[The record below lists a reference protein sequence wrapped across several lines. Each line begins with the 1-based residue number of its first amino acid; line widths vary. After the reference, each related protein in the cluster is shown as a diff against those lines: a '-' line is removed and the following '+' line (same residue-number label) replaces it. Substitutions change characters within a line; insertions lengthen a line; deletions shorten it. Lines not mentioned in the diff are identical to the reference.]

1 MKRAECAPIVDVPA
15 VLRQLDVGRVAVR
28 LARPGGAV
36 VVVDRLAVARRLGK
50 AHIAG
55 DDGRIHLAGE
65 VALDLFRNLE
75 GEIRAPV
82 EHREQNAFELEA
94 GIQAAAHHADRVHQ
108 VGQAFER
115 EIFALHGN
123 DQGICRAEGVDCQQF
138 ERGRAV
144 DENIVIIGGENVERL
159 LEQEFAVFAV
169 DHLDARAC
177 QRLGGGQHVAVARVR
192 DAGCHIRAVD
202 EHVVHAARGR
212 LVHAHAGGGV
222 GLRVKVAQQN
232 AISLFLERRGQVDAG
247 RRFADAAL
255 LIDDCNDFS
264 QKNTHLSHKKH

>member
-1 MKRAECAPIVDVPA
+1 M
-15 VLRQLDVGRVAVR
+15 
-28 LARPGGAV
+28 
-36 VVVDRLAVARRLGK
+36 
-50 AHIAG
+50 
-55 DDGRIHLAGE
+55 
-65 VALDLFRNLE
+65 LDLFRHLH
-75 GEIRAPV
+75 GQIGAPV
-82 EHREQNAFELEA
+82 EHREQHAFQIEA
-94 GIQAAAHHADRVHQ
+94 GVEAATHHADGVHQ
-108 VGQAFER
+108 IGKPFER
-115 EIFALHGN
+115 KIFALHGN
-123 DQGICRAEGVDCQQF
+123 DQGIGRAERVDRQQLK
-138 ERGRAV
+138 RGRAV

-232 AISLFLERRGQVDAG
+232 AISLFLEGRGQVDTG
-247 RRFADAAL
+247 RRLADATL

-264 QKNTHLSHKKH
+264 QKNTHLSRNCIDPFTFLFSITQNALISTEKLKFCEFVSRET